1 MGVPYFM
8 VTSEDEF
15 SRPRKMLKGK
25 TTTLSKIRIRAI
37 KSVLNIFRILKNSE
51 RKKTTV
57 LWEPRIIAVITVS
70 GILKIS

>member
-1 MGVPYFM
+1 M
-8 VTSEDEF
+8 VISDDEF
-15 SRPRKMLKGK
+15 SRPRKMPKVK
-25 TTTLSKIRIRAI
+25 TKTLSKLRIRAI